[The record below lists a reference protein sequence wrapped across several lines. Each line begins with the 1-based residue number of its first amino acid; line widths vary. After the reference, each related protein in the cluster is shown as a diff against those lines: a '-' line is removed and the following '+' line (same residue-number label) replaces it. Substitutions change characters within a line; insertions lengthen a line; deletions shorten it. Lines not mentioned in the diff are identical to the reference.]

1 MDRLYHRYADP
12 FSFIN
17 GMIRTGRFAEFVSDF
32 KQLTDSEKEE
42 KANWEVWLH
51 KVFNI
56 SYGDFKQNI
65 EDTKKNQR
73 MSRGTIETTIKESEN
88 ILENFNPSQNGGEA

>member
-17 GMIRTGRFAEFVSDF
+17 GMIRTGRFEEFVSDF
-32 KQLTDSEKEE
+32 KAATDSEKEE

-51 KVFNI
+51 KVWDVT
-56 SYGDFKQNI
+56 YGDFKQGI
-65 EDTKKNQR
+65 EDTKKNQQ
-73 MSRGTIETTIKESEN
+73 MTIGAIETTINESQN
-88 ILENFNPSQNGGEA
+88 ILNDFNPSQNGGEA

>member
-1 MDRLYHRYADP
+1 MDRLFARYADP

-32 KQLTDSEKEE
+32 MAATDSEKEE

-51 KVFNI
+51 KVWDVT
-56 SYGDFKQNI
+56 YGDFKQGV
-65 EDTKKNQR
+65 EDTKKNQQV
-73 MSRGTIETTIKESEN
+73 SRGTIETTIKESSN
-88 ILENFNPSQNGGEA
+88 ILENFNPSMNGGEA

>member
-1 MDRLYHRYADP
+1 MDRLFARYGDP

-32 KQLTDSEKEE
+32 KQATDSEKEE

-51 KVFNI
+51 KVFDVT
-56 SYGDFKQNI
+56 YADFKQGI
-65 EDTKKNQR
+65 EDTKKNQQ
-73 MSRGTIETTIKESEN
+73 MSIGVIETTIKESEN
-88 ILENFNPSQNGGEA
+88 ILNYFNPSQNGGEA